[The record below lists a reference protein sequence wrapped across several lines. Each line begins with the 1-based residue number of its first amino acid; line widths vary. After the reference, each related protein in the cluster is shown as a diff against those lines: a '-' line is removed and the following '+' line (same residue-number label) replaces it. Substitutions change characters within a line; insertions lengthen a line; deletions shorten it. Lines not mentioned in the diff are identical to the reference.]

1 VLVIIARTKF
11 AEGAWAILVLVPML
25 VWLLVRMNKQY
36 QHETVELERDL
47 AAFTA
52 PNGRAPIAIL
62 LVDDLDPKTV
72 HALQYARTIRC
83 ERTIAVHLETAPERT
98 PSLVQAWD
106 VAGLGEIPLRIVR
119 GGGDEAASLAGFIAA
134 YEREDREAIVLL
146 PVPHSRTAAES
157 FSDRRAGA
165 RLNRALLPYPHVRV
179 TLVRDHPEG
188 VHPLQR
194 DDEGR
199 PVVRLTTRGTH
210 EVVVLVDKLDR
221 ATLQALSYGLD
232 LGATAIRA
240 VHAAAD
246 PDRAARLAQR
256 WMELQA
262 PVPLDV
268 IECWDRDVPRAL
280 ERYVVAMA
288 SETTEITAVMPRRD
302 YPRLRQRLLHDRTS
316 RKIQRALGRYAH
328 VDVADIPFYVQ
339 GTTATRDER
348 VPAVR

>member
-1 VLVIIARTKF
+1 
-11 AEGAWAILVLVPML
+11 
-25 VWLLVRMNKQY
+25 MNKQY

-47 AAFTA
+47 AAFT
-52 PNGRAPIAIL
+52 PPSGRAPIAIL

-83 ERTIAVHLETAPERT
+83 ERTIAVHLEEDPDERAR
-98 PSLVQAWD
+98 SRQAWAS
-106 VAGLGEIPLRIVR
+106 AGLGEIPLRIVR
-119 GGGDEAASLAGFIAA
+119 GGGDEAASLAGFLAA
-134 YEREDREAIVLL
+134 YEREDREVIVLL
-146 PVPHSRTAAES
+146 PVPHSRTAAER

-165 RLNRALLPYPHVRV
+165 RLHRALLPYAHVRV

-194 DDEGR
+194 DDDGR

-221 ATLQALSYGLD
+221 ATLQAHLLRSRPRRHID
-232 LGATAIRA
+232 PRRA
-240 VHAAAD
+240 RRRR
-246 PDRAARLAQR
+246 PDRAARLARR

-268 IECWDRDVPRAL
+268 IECWDRDIPRAL

-288 SETTEITAVMPRRD
+288 SDTSEVTAVMPRRD
-302 YPRLRQRLLHDRTS
+302 YPKIRQRLLHDRTS
-316 RKIQRALGRYAH
+316 RQDPARAGALRARRRGGHPVLRAGQRARARGTGRRLSERLSRRRAGGSS
-328 VDVADIPFYVQ
+328 DIRCRAP
-339 GTTATRDER
+339 
-348 VPAVR
+348 